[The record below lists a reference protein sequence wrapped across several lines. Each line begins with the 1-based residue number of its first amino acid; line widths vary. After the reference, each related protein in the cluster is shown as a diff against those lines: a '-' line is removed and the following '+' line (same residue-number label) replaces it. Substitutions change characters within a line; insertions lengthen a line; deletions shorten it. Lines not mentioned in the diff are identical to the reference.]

1 MKFKAIFVIYSVLQN
16 IHKSFLHNIFCFI
29 FVFYN
34 IIDKIFKLLQY
45 SKVTHKVVGDNVHN
59 VCGGEFFNKY
69 GILETVREKINI
81 LIFEDVKFL

>member
-1 MKFKAIFVIYSVLQN
+1 MNLPLYPYPQLITSLNMNNVP
-16 IHKSFLHNIFCFI
+16 
-29 FVFYN
+29 
-34 IIDKIFKLLQY
+34 IDKIFKLLQY

-59 VCGGEFFNKY
+59 VCGGEFFNQD